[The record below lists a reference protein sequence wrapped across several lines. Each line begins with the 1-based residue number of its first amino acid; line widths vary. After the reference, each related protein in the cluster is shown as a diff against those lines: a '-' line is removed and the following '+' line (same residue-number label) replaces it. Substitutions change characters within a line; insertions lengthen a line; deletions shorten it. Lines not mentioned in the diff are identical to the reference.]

1 MLATFSED
9 RCCVIYGI
17 CDLYDRNG
25 HNHNRWVRQKKLE
38 SSEKQSRLGLD
49 AANLFSPCVHCSL
62 LDPVPNSV
70 DPRKY
75 CWELFF
81 KCVDLRTDRHYTTCV
96 ATFSG
101 DLLRAKVLGN
111 CDRDRTQSVK
121 IALASIDIDQSAD
134 E

>member
-1 MLATFSED
+1 MGIITTGGSD
-9 RCCVIYGI
+9 R
-17 CDLYDRNG
+17 RSWS
-25 HNHNRWVRQKKLE
+25 RE
-38 SSEKQSRLGLD
+38 EKTVSWGVD

-81 KCVDLRTDRHYTTCV
+81 KCVDLRTDRHYTTCE
-96 ATFSG
+96 AT
-101 DLLRAKVLGN
+101 LVHNLTCPNVLGN

-121 IALASIDIDQSAD
+121 ITLESIDIAQVAGD
-134 E
+134 